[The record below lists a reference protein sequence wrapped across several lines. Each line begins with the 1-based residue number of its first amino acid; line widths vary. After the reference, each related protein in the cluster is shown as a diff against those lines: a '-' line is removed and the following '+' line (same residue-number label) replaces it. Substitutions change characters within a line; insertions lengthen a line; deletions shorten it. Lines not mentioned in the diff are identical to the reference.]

1 MSVYEANLSL
11 LRRIGDTEHNML
23 IAQGNLAC
31 TYEEL
36 GRHEEAL
43 RLQRAVYSGWLRLK
57 GEEHEDTLRE
67 ANNYADTLVNLK
79 RFQEAKSLLHKSI
92 PAARR
97 VLGENDEITLRMR
110 CHHADALCK
119 DSPASLDDLRE
130 AVSTFEEIE
139 RIARRVLG
147 GAHPIVEVIE
157 RRLPPSRKLRDA
169 RVALCA
175 CVGDDAAVSSLREAM
190 EAMTSWTPDA
200 IAAAAEKQGR

>member
-1 MSVYEANLSL
+1 M
-11 LRRIGDTEHNML
+11 
-23 IAQGNLAC
+23 
-31 TYEEL
+31 
-36 GRHEEAL
+36 
-43 RLQRAVYSGWLRLK
+43 RLF
-57 GEEHEDTLRE
+57 GEEHGDTLTV
-67 ANNYADTLVNLK
+67 ASNYASTLNRLE
-79 RFQEAKSLLHKSI
+79 RFEEVKTLLRKTI

-157 RRLPPSRKLRDA
+157 RRLPPSQKLLLA
-169 RVALCA
+169 RAALSA
-175 CVGDDAAVSSLREAM
+175 HGVDVESIREAM
-190 EAMTSWTPDA
+190 EAMAPGGA
-200 IAAAAEKQGR
+200 

>member
-1 MSVYEANLSL
+1 
-11 LRRIGDTEHNML
+11 ML
-23 IAQGNLAC
+23 IMQGNLAC

-43 RLQRAVYSGWLRLK
+43 RLQRAVYSGRLK
-57 GEEHEDTLRE
+57 LDGEEHESTIMA

-157 RRLPPSRKLRDA
+157 RRLPPSRKLLLA
-169 RVALCA
+169 RAALSA
-175 CVGDDAAVSSLREAM
+175 HGVDVESIREAM
-190 EAMTSWTPDA
+190 AAMAPGGA
-200 IAAAAEKQGR
+200 